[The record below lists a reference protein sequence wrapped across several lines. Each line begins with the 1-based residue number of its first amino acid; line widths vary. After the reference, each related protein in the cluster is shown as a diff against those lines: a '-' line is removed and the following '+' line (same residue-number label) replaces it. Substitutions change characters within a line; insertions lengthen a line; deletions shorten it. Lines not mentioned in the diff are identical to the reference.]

1 MKAKRNYSYKKAS
14 RLING
19 IISETLTDM
28 ARYQN
33 QSIQQ
38 GIDTSTDINGKKF
51 KKLSEASTLP
61 IRQRRMQGFTP
72 LQTMKIGN
80 IGASGADLQS
90 SKSLRA
96 TKIIKAK
103 QSSLISKVIMVNK
116 HGVYHNQKG
125 GFTTGGMIK
134 GAKVEQREWFG
145 MTKDMKAGG
154 SQYKKFVK
162 MTMTKIKN
170 SLKK

>member
-1 MKAKRNYSYKKAS
+1 MKAKRNYSFKKGS
-14 RLING
+14 RLINK

-33 QSIQQ
+33 QSIQR
-38 GIDTSTDINGKKF
+38 GIDTSTDIKGKKF
-51 KKLSEASTLP
+51 EKLSEASTLP
-61 IRQRRMQGFTP
+61 IRNKRMQGFTP
-72 LQTMKIGN
+72 LQTMKVGRV
-80 IGASGADLQS
+80 GVSGSDLQS

-116 HGVYHNQKG
+116 HGVYHNQDG
-125 GFTTGGMIK
+125 GFTTKGMIEGK
-134 GAKVEQREWFG
+134 KVKQRQWFG
-145 MTKDMKAGG
+145 RTKDMMAGG